1 MSSAI
6 DPRYDLAGR
15 DLERD
20 DRATVVVFS
29 SILSIVIGAAYIISR
44 IGFDNA
50 PRPVTATIGYAL
62 FILATPFIAW
72 RFIPRGHYEEPEVW
86 FRSQVFFTLV
96 CIAIT
101 ALAGMLVP
109 ATGINIVWFLAAA
122 GYASALITLAFW
134 LKTSRLAAT
143 IAVIV
148 GAGVFAIWACGI
160 AWSTRYK
167 TPLFWETLEYKADVH
182 HDPLY
187 YVSMANSMRTYG
199 VPSTALDGVP
209 YTPYHYG
216 SAWLNSQWAYLSG
229 SDVLGF
235 YTLGPSVIVIP
246 LFFAAVLLL
255 GVELKRGR
263 AGDPSAARRPLRSDY
278 AAWGFFAAVSIGL
291 IPSSGLDAMG
301 IWNRHAL
308 ISESY
313 VIGLPVFLLIICV
326 AMIYWR
332 RQRAKHRPSD
342 FIFLLVFAP
351 GMLVVAGF
359 LKVSTM
365 LLLLAAG
372 LTVFVIGRFYRD
384 RVFLLAALIS
394 LGVSAMTYKL
404 VSVSAQ
410 NQGIVPFSYMR
421 FYVNAAWWPYFILV
435 HLFWSWLYI
444 FLRLSEEGV
453 RTIGDVRHAALQ
465 GRITDVV
472 VLAVVAI
479 AGWAAG
485 ELIDI
490 HGGSAV
496 YFSDVQ
502 RWLALSLLMASASRW
517 IAERRGADRGSGR
530 GWSGRRVSTAW
541 MALLAIPIGITMLL
555 NVGRAP
561 LTALRAQLD
570 LRRGLYEKAGVV
582 GPISS
587 RGLADRSILYKGLA
601 RSPAYPLIS
610 TLRQL
615 AAGSPSVR
623 KRTAVFVPQS
633 DTSFW
638 NIWKEPE
645 RCSFVPFLVPA
656 TSGLALIDGLPPV
669 DCDLTDQYGMT
680 RYKRRTVK
688 QSPDAATPGVVCAK
702 ARAKGFSRVIVIN
715 ESDSSQVNRTTIDC
729 SVTHR

>member
-6 DPRYDLAGR
+6 DPRHDLAGR

-20 DRATVVVFS
+20 DRATVAVFS
-29 SILSIVIGAAYIISR
+29 SILSIVIGAAYYFSR
-44 IGFDNA
+44 SGFNN
-50 PRPVTATIGYAL
+50 PPLPVVATVGYAL
-62 FILATPFIAW
+62 FILATPFVAW
-72 RFIPRGHYEEPEVW
+72 RLIPRGHYEEPEMW
-86 FRSQVFFTLV
+86 YRSQAFFTLV
-96 CIAIT
+96 LIAVT

-109 ATGINIVWFLAAA
+109 FSGINIVWFFAVV
-122 GYASALITLAFW
+122 GYASALLALAMWIKSTRISATL
-134 LKTSRLAAT
+134 
-143 IAVIV
+143 AVIV
-148 GAGVFAIWACGI
+148 GAGVFALWAGGV

-199 VPSTALDGVP
+199 VPSTGLDGVP

-229 SDVLGF
+229 VDVLGF

-246 LFFAAVLLL
+246 LFFAAVLMLA
-255 GVELKRGR
+255 VEMKRGMTGDRSIVPR
-263 AGDPSAARRPLRSDY
+263 ALRSDY
-278 AAWGFFAAVSIGL
+278 AAWALFFAVSIGV

-313 VIGLPVFLLIICV
+313 VIGLPVFLLILCIAV
-326 AMIYWR
+326 IYWR
-332 RQRAKHRPSD
+332 RQRTKHRVSD
-342 FIFLLVFAP
+342 VVFLLLFAP
-351 GMLVVAGF
+351 AMLVVAGF

-372 LTVFVIGRFYRD
+372 LTVFVLGRFYRD
-384 RVFLLAALIS
+384 RVMLLSALIC
-394 LGVSAMTYKL
+394 LVVSVVAFKL

-421 FYVNAAWWPYFILV
+421 YYVNAAWWPYFVLV
-435 HLFWSWLYI
+435 HLFWTWVYV
-444 FLRLSEEGV
+444 FVRLREEGV
-453 RTIGDVRHAALQ
+453 RTVGDVRQAAAH

-485 ELIDI
+485 EVIDI

-517 IAERRGADRGSGR
+517 LAQRRADTTTDRRQWGSL
-530 GWSGRRVSTAW
+530 RVSRAW
-541 MALLAIPIGITMLL
+541 MILLAIPISITLVL
-555 NVGRAP
+555 NAMRAP
-561 LTALRAQLD
+561 LTAFRAQID
-570 LRRGLYEKAGVV
+570 LRRQLYQEAGVTAPV
-582 GPISS
+582 GI
-587 RGLADRSILYKGLA
+587 RDLGNHAVLYKGLA
-601 RSPAYPLIS
+601 QSPAYPLIS

-615 AAGSPSVR
+615 GAGSPSIR
-623 KRTAVFVPQS
+623 ARTAVFIPQS

-638 NIWKEPE
+638 HIWKEPE
-645 RCSFVPFLVPA
+645 RCSFVPLIVPA
-656 TSGLALIDGLPPV
+656 TSGLALIDGMPPL
-669 DCDLTDQYGMT
+669 DCNVTVQYGMT
-680 RYKRRTVK
+680 IY
-688 QSPDAATPGVVCAK
+688 TPRKTPQLASDVTPQALCSRAK
-702 ARAKGFSRVIVIN
+702 AKGFSRVVVVDGDANHVDQRII
-715 ESDSSQVNRTTIDC
+715 SCPSR
-729 SVTHR
+729 